1 MHQYLFHIGDFPIRM
16 YGLIMCL
23 SIMLA
28 TATAWFLARQDGR
41 WHDHV
46 PDMGLYCGLAGI
58 VGARLWDVFFFD
70 WAYYQDHLLEIPF
83 VWQGGMAIQ
92 GGVVA
97 GTLVGYL
104 YTKRHNIDT
113 WEFADIV
120 AAPAVILGQ
129 AIGRMA
135 NLLNGDAFGSPTGGN
150 FGLLY
155 PPGTL
160 AHATYG
166 TQPLWPTEVWEG
178 QIDVNCEVRIGS
190 WRLVKKTE
198 SQAKLPGRLIKRIA
212 VSQKQRADLLQKLI
226 EQRKRLE
233 NFIEGSML
241 ATWEWNVQTGETR
254 FNSYWAKIIGYSLE
268 EISPVSIETWV
279 RFAHPDDLAN
289 SNELLQKHF
298 AGETEFYSCESRMRH
313 KNGSWVWVR
322 DKGRV
327 VEWTAG
333 GQPLM
338 MYGVHVDITAE
349 KQRSEELERFFSVN
363 LDLLCIADTS
373 GNFLKL
379 NKAWEDILGYSV
391 AELTEQRFLDFVHP
405 DDIEATL
412 QQMQILT
419 EQDTVL
425 NFVNRYRRKD
435 GSYRYI
441 EWRSHPYGSTIY
453 AAARDITEHVETE
466 KRIREI
472 SIRDPLTGIFNRRYI
487 YERLEELRAEHDRT
501 GKVFAICIL
510 DIDRFKNINDQ
521 HGHLAGDYI
530 LKEFARLIGGHLRPY
545 DLLGRFGG
553 EEFIVVLQNTDI
565 VQATHIIERV
575 LAAVR
580 AREFEYD
587 RQLIRFTFSA
597 GVSNSCEEAAGTS
610 SVESLIGKADA
621 RLYEAKRTG
630 RNKVVG

>member
-1 MHQYLFHIGDFPIRM
+1 
-16 YGLIMCL
+16 
-23 SIMLA
+23 
-28 TATAWFLARQDGR
+28 
-41 WHDHV
+41 
-46 PDMGLYCGLAGI
+46 
-58 VGARLWDVFFFD
+58 
-70 WAYYQDHLLEIPF
+70 
-83 VWQGGMAIQ
+83 
-92 GGVVA
+92 
-97 GTLVGYL
+97 
-104 YTKRHNIDT
+104 
-113 WEFADIV
+113 
-120 AAPAVILGQ
+120 
-129 AIGRMA
+129 
-135 NLLNGDAFGSPTGGN
+135 
-150 FGLLY
+150 
-155 PPGTL
+155 
-160 AHATYG
+160 
-166 TQPLWPTEVWEG
+166 
-178 QIDVNCEVRIGS
+178 
-190 WRLVKKTE
+190 
-198 SQAKLPGRLIKRIA
+198 
-212 VSQKQRADLLQKLI
+212 
-226 EQRKRLE
+226 
-233 NFIEGSML
+233 
-241 ATWEWNVQTGETR
+241 
-254 FNSYWAKIIGYSLE
+254 
-268 EISPVSIETWV
+268 
-279 RFAHPDDLAN
+279 
-289 SNELLQKHF
+289 
-298 AGETEFYSCESRMRH
+298 
-313 KNGSWVWVR
+313 
-322 DKGRV
+322 
-327 VEWTAG
+327 
-333 GQPLM
+333 M

-391 AELTEQRFLDFVHP
+391 EELMEQRFLDFVHP

>member
-1 MHQYLFHIGDFPIRM
+1 M
-16 YGLIMCL
+16 
-23 SIMLA
+23 
-28 TATAWFLARQDGR
+28 
-41 WHDHV
+41 
-46 PDMGLYCGLAGI
+46 
-58 VGARLWDVFFFD
+58 
-70 WAYYQDHLLEIPF
+70 
-83 VWQGGMAIQ
+83 
-92 GGVVA
+92 
-97 GTLVGYL
+97 
-104 YTKRHNIDT
+104 
-113 WEFADIV
+113 
-120 AAPAVILGQ
+120 
-129 AIGRMA
+129 
-135 NLLNGDAFGSPTGGN
+135 
-150 FGLLY
+150 
-155 PPGTL
+155 
-160 AHATYG
+160 
-166 TQPLWPTEVWEG
+166 
-178 QIDVNCEVRIGS
+178 
-190 WRLVKKTE
+190 KKTE

-545 DLLGRFGG
+545 DLLGRFRG

-630 RNKVVG
+630 RNKAVG